1 MALVQRASPK
11 RLTNLFR
18 FPKRSLRSLRFP
30 GESNDCSSS
39 PALAYGIHV
48 FHCPVSH
55 PCFGFWLSC
64 LFMVLEFKMGVLEW
78 MCRMQLG
85 LWPSYPSPLL
95 PEEVTYSVP
104 MCLCRKT
111 STSSIPEGTLLLK
124 NWGFICNFINGVC
137 YVWWKEVFCG
147 ESRHFFVCLLKMWC
161 WAEIVNVCNLAV
173 SLFLILL
180 NGQDHKWMRI
190 SVSYHK
196 FTPLIDLWSECRI
209 KTPNIRLVSLP
220 QSRCALHVFLYF
232 CVLTLYW
239 FAPSRLQCRAY

>member
-1 MALVQRASPK
+1 MALVQRATPK

-30 GESNDCSSS
+30 GESVDCSSS

-147 ESRHFFVCLLKMWC
+147 ESRHFLFVCWKCDVVYWWSWNCECVLLGSEFIFDPVKWTRSQMNEDFSKLSQIY
-161 WAEIVNVCNLAV
+161 AAHRSVVRVPDQDPKYKIGVLASKQVCIAC
-173 SLFLILL
+173 FLILL
-180 NGQDHKWMRI
+180 CTH
-190 SVSYHK
+190 
-196 FTPLIDLWSECRI
+196 LILICS
-209 KTPNIRLVSLP
+209 
-220 QSRCALHVFLYF
+220 Q
-232 CVLTLYW
+232 
-239 FAPSRLQCRAY
+239 

>member
-30 GESNDCSSS
+30 GESVDCSSS

-124 NWGFICNFINGVC
+124 NWGFIDERKCFVESPDI
-137 YVWWKEVFCG
+137 FCL
-147 ESRHFFVCLLKMWC
+147 FVENVMLCIGG
-161 WAEIVNVCNLAV
+161 AEIVNVCYLAV

-196 FTPLIDLWSECRI
+196 FTPLIDLWSECQI

-220 QSRCALHVFLYF
+220 QSRFALHVFLYF

-239 FAPSRLQCRAY
+239 FARSRLQCRAY